1 MEKLNY
7 TFDNI
12 SEDGRQ
18 SSYYPN
24 ESSNNNF
31 NIKDLIVRESIIDN
45 PYDNNEINNEK
56 TKSDVEEIE
65 IIDENLDSNN
75 GQYSNIN
82 INLNGNNNEKKT

>member
-1 MEKLNY
+1 MIDCS
-7 TFDNI
+7 FI
-12 SEDGRQ
+12 IIAVWV
-18 SSYYPN
+18 
-24 ESSNNNF
+24 F
-31 NIKDLIVRESIIDN
+31 IDN